1 MRTKKLLS
9 LVLTSMVALSIFT
22 GCSSKGSD
30 ENSNVNKDGIK
41 EFSAFYATAG
51 KEVPDNRL
59 KKAIAEKIGAKITE
73 TWLTGQTAKERIGVM
88 IAGGEYPDFIDG
100 GDGTQ
105 ALVDAGALVALD
117 EYIDKYPNIKNLWSE
132 SDWDK
137 VRKEDGH
144 IYYIPQFGNI
154 KGKDMQTKHNDEAF
168 WIQKAVLKWA
178 NYPTIKTVDEYF
190 DLIEKYKAA
199 NPEINGQPTIGFE
212 ILSDDWRYFCLEN
225 PPLFLAGYPND
236 GKAAIDPK
244 PGDGTSIDVNK
255 ITVKSYDT
263 LPEAKKYFEKLN
275 QMFNKGIIDP
285 ETFTSSYDQYVS
297 KLSTG
302 RVLGMVDQGWQFL
315 TAEASLVQ
323 QGLDERTYVP
333 LGLTLDPNV
342 TSNYRN
348 RSAINAGGGLGISVN
363 CKDVEGALQAVND
376 LLSDEVMI
384 LRYWGEKDVDYK
396 VGDDGLFY
404 RTEEQRE
411 NNRNQDWVNE
421 NLCMYTYMPQFKGL
435 LEDGKNSVIPSEQP
449 KEFYD
454 SLKPVDKEILD
465 AYGFKKFT
473 DFMPEPAEKNQPWF
487 PIYSFA
493 GTLTAE
499 TPAGIAMQKMDE
511 IKKQWLPKVV
521 MSGTSDF
528 ESTWNEYQTTLTT
541 QADVKA
547 YEEALA
553 KEAKRRAE
561 LFNK

>member
-1 MRTKKLLS
+1 MRRKRLLS
-9 LVLTSMVALSIFT
+9 LVLTSMMALSVFS
-22 GCSSKGSD
+22 GCSKGTD

-41 EFSAFYATAG
+41 EFSAFFAVAG
-51 KEVPDNRL
+51 KEVPDDNRL
-59 KKAIAEKIGAKITE
+59 KNVIAEKIGAKITE

-88 IAGGEYPDFIDG
+88 IAGGEYPDFLDG

-105 ALVDAGALVALD
+105 ALVDAGALIALD

-132 SDWDK
+132 SDWEK

-154 KGKDMQTKHNDEAF
+154 KGTEMHTKHNDEAF
-168 WIQKAVLKWA
+168 WIQKAVLEWD
-178 NYPTIKTVDEYF
+178 NYPTIKTLDEYF
-190 DLIEKYKAA
+190 DLIERYKEA

-225 PPLFLAGYPND
+225 PPQFLAGYPND
-236 GKAAIDPK
+236 GKAVIDP
-244 PGDGTSIDVNK
+244 D
-255 ITVKSYDT
+255 TVTAKSYDSI
-263 LPEAKKYFEKLN
+263 PEAKQYFQKINE
-275 QMFNKGIIDP
+275 MYNKGIVDP
-285 ETFTSSYDQYVS
+285 ETFTASYDQYIS

-315 TAEASLVQ
+315 TAEQSLVQ

-333 LGLTLDPNV
+333 LGLTIDPNV

-348 RSAINAGGGLGISVN
+348 RPAINAGGGLGISVS
-363 CKDVEGALQAVND
+363 CKDIEGALQAIND
-376 LLSDEVMI
+376 LLSDEVMA

-396 VGDDGLFY
+396 VAEDGSFY
-404 RTEEQRE
+404 RTEEQRA
-411 NNRNQDWVNE
+411 NNKNQDWVNE
-421 NLCMYTYMPQFKGL
+421 NLSMYTYMPQFRGL
-435 LEDGKNSVIPSEQP
+435 LESLDNNAVLPEEQP

-454 SLKPVDKEILD
+454 SLSAVDKNILD
-465 AYGFKKFT
+465 KYGYEKFT
-473 DFMPEPAEKNQPWF
+473 DFMPEPPEKNHPWF

-493 GTLTAE
+493 GSLTAE

-521 MSGTSDF
+521 MSSTSDF

-547 YEEALA
+547 YEEALT

-561 LFNK
+561 LFSE

>member
-1 MRTKKLLS
+1 MSKKRLLS
-9 LVLTSMVALSIFT
+9 LILTSIMSLTIFS
-22 GCSSKGSD
+22 GCSNKSNTD
-30 ENSNVNKDGIK
+30 SNVNKDGIK
-41 EFSAFYATAG
+41 EFTAFFAVAG
-51 KEVPDNRL
+51 KEVPDNNRL
-59 KKAIAEKIGAKITE
+59 KNVIAEKIGAKITE
-73 TWLTGQTAKERIGVM
+73 QWLTGQTAKERIGVM

-144 IYYIPQFGNI
+144 IYFIPQFGNI
-154 KGKDMQTKHNDEAF
+154 KGKEMHTKHNDEAF
-168 WIQKAVLKWA
+168 WIQKAVLEWA
-178 NYPTIKTVDEYF
+178 NYPTIKTLDEYF

-225 PPLFLAGYPND
+225 PPQFLAGYPND
-236 GKAAIDPK
+236 GKAVIDPE
-244 PGDGTSIDVNK
+244 T
-255 ITVKSYDT
+255 ITAKSYDSI
-263 LPEAKKYFEKLN
+263 PEAKQYFQKINE
-275 QMFNKGIIDP
+275 MYNKGIVDP
-285 ETFTSSYDQYVS
+285 ETFTSSYDQYIS

-302 RVLGMVDQGWQFL
+302 RVLGMVDQGWQFQ
-315 TAEASLVQ
+315 TAEQSLVQ
-323 QGLDERTYVP
+323 QGLDERTWVP
-333 LGLTLDPNV
+333 LGLTIDPNV

-348 RSAINAGGGLGISVN
+348 RPAINAGGGLGISVS
-363 CKDVEGALQAVND
+363 CKDVEGALQVIND
-376 LLSDEVMI
+376 LLDDEVMA

-396 VGDDGLFY
+396 VDENGLFY
-404 RTEEQRE
+404 RTEEQR
-411 NNRNQDWVNE
+411 NNNKNQDWVTE
-421 NLCMYTYMPQFKGL
+421 NLCMYTYMPQFRGL
-435 LEDGKNSVIPSEQP
+435 LESLDNNAVLPSEQP

-454 SLKPVDKEILD
+454 SLSAVDKNILD
-465 AYGFKKFT
+465 KYGYEKFT
-473 DFMPEPAEKNQPWF
+473 DFMPEPPEKNHPWF

-521 MSGTSDF
+521 MSSTSDF

-541 QADVKA
+541 EADVKA
-547 YEEALA
+547 YEEALT
-553 KEAKRRAE
+553 KEARRRAE

>member
-1 MRTKKLLS
+1 MGRKRLLS
-9 LVLTSMVALSIFT
+9 LVLTSMVALGVFT
-22 GCSSKGSD
+22 GCSKGTD
-30 ENSNVNKDGIK
+30 KNSNANKDGIK
-41 EFSAFYATAG
+41 EFSAFFATAG

-59 KKAIAEKIGAKITE
+59 KNAIAEKIGAKVTE

-88 IAGGEYPDFIDG
+88 IAGGDYPDFLDG

-105 ALVDAGALVALD
+105 ALVDAGALIALD

-132 SDWDK
+132 SDWEK

-154 KGKDMQTKHNDEAF
+154 KVKAMETKHNDEAF
-168 WIQKAVLKWA
+168 WIQKAVLEWA
-178 NYPTIKTVDEYF
+178 NYPTITTLDEYF

-225 PPLFLAGYPND
+225 PPQFLAGYPND
-236 GKAAIDPK
+236 GKAVIDPK
-244 PGDGTSIDVNK
+244 
-255 ITVKSYDT
+255 TVTAKSYDT
-263 LPEAKKYFEKLN
+263 IPEAKQYFEKLN
-275 QMFNKGIIDP
+275 QMYNKGIIDP
-285 ETFTSSYDQYVS
+285 ETFTSSYDQYIS

-302 RVLGMVDQGWQFL
+302 RVLGMIDQGWQFQ
-315 TAEASLVQ
+315 TAEQSLVQ

-342 TSNYRN
+342 KSNYRN
-348 RSAINAGGGLGISVN
+348 RSAINAGGGLGISVS
-363 CKDVEGALQAVND
+363 CKDVEGALQVIND
-376 LLSDEVMI
+376 LLNNDVMI

-404 RTEEQRE
+404 RTEEQRK
-411 NNRNQDWVNE
+411 NNKNQDWVTE
-421 NLCMYTYMPQFKGL
+421 NLCMYTYFPQFKGL
-435 LEDGKNSVIPSEQP
+435 LEDGKNSVVPNEQP

-454 SLKPVDKEILD
+454 ALSAVDKNILD
-465 AYGFKKFT
+465 KYGYEKFT
-473 DFMPEPAEKNQPWF
+473 DFMPEPPEENQPWF
-487 PIYSFA
+487 PIYSYA
-493 GTLTAE
+493 STLTADS
-499 TPAGIAMQKMDE
+499 PAGIAMQKMDE

-521 MSGTSDF
+521 MTGTSDF
-528 ESTWNEYQTTLTT
+528 EKTWNEYQSTLTT

-547 YEEALA
+547 YEEALT

>member
-1 MRTKKLLS
+1 MRRKRLLG
-9 LVLTSMVALSIFT
+9 LVLTSMVALSVFA
-22 GCSSKGSD
+22 GCSKGTD
-30 ENSNVNKDGIK
+30 KDSNTNKDGIK
-41 EFSAFYATAG
+41 EFSAFFAVAG

-59 KKAIAEKIGAKITE
+59 KNAIAEKIGAKITE

-88 IAGGEYPDFIDG
+88 IAGGDYPDFIDG

-144 IYYIPQFGNI
+144 IYYIPQFGNV
-154 KGKDMQTKHNDEAF
+154 KGKDMTTKHNDEAF
-168 WIQKAVLKWA
+168 WIQKAVLEWA

-236 GKAAIDPK
+236 GKAAIDPR
-244 PGDGTSIDVNK
+244 PSNDNTTIDINK
-255 ITVKSYDT
+255 ITLRSYDT
-263 LPEAKKYFEKLN
+263 IPEAKQYFEKLN
-275 QMFNKGIIDP
+275 EMYNKGIIDP
-285 ETFTSSYDQYVS
+285 ETFTASYDQYIS

-302 RVLGMVDQGWQFL
+302 RVLGMIDQGWQFL
-315 TAEASLVQ
+315 TAEQSLVQ
-323 QGLDERTYVP
+323 QGLDERTWVP
-333 LGLTLDPNV
+333 LGLTFDSNV
-342 TSNYRN
+342 ESNYRN
-348 RSAINAGGGLGISVN
+348 RAAINAGGGLGISVS
-363 CKDVEGALQAVND
+363 CKDVEGALQVIND
-376 LLSDEVMI
+376 LLSDEVMA

-404 RTEEQRE
+404 RTEEQRT
-411 NNRNQDWVNE
+411 NNKNQDWVNE
-421 NLCMYTYMPQFKGL
+421 NLCMYTYMPQFRGVL
-435 LEDGKNSVIPSEQP
+435 ADGNAVIPSEQP

-454 SLKPVDKEILD
+454 SLSAVDKNILD
-465 AYGFKKFT
+465 KYGYTKFT
-473 DFMPEPAEKNQPWF
+473 DFMPEPPEKNQPWF

-521 MSGTSDF
+521 MTGTSDF
-528 ESTWNEYQTTLTT
+528 EKTWNEYQTTLTT

-547 YEEALA
+547 YEEALL

>member
-1 MRTKKLLS
+1 MRRKRLLS
-9 LVLTSMVALSIFT
+9 LVLTSMVALSIFA
-22 GCSSKGSD
+22 GCSKGTD
-30 ENSNVNKDGIK
+30 KDSNANKDGIK
-41 EFSAFYATAG
+41 EFSAFLATAG

-59 KKAIAEKIGAKITE
+59 KNAIAEKIGAKITE

-88 IAGGEYPDFIDG
+88 IAGGDYPDFLDG

-105 ALVDAGALVALD
+105 ALVDAGALIALD

-132 SDWDK
+132 SDWEK

-154 KGKDMQTKHNDEAF
+154 KGKEMQTKHNDEAF
-168 WIQKAVLKWA
+168 WIQKAVLEWA
-178 NYPTIKTVDEYF
+178 NYPTIKTLDEYF

-225 PPLFLAGYPND
+225 PPQFLAGYPND
-236 GKAAIDPK
+236 GKAVIDPE
-244 PGDGTSIDVNK
+244 
-255 ITVKSYDT
+255 TVTAKSYDT
-263 LPEAKKYFEKLN
+263 IPEAKQYFEKLN
-275 QMFNKGIIDP
+275 EMYNKGIIDP
-285 ETFTSSYDQYVS
+285 ETFTASYDQYIS

-302 RVLGMVDQGWQFL
+302 RVLGMIDQGWQFQ
-315 TAEASLVQ
+315 TAEQSLIQ
-323 QGLDERTYVP
+323 QGLEERTYVP

-342 TSNYRN
+342 KSNYRN
-348 RSAINAGGGLGISVN
+348 RSAINAGGGLGISVS
-363 CKDVEGALQAVND
+363 CKDIEGALQVIND

-404 RTEEQRE
+404 RTEEQRT
-411 NNRNQDWVNE
+411 NNKNQDWVTE
-421 NLCMYTYMPQFKGL
+421 NLCMYTYFPQYKGL

-454 SLKPVDKEILD
+454 GLSAVDKNILD
-465 AYGFKKFT
+465 KYGYEKFT
-473 DFMPEPAEKNQPWF
+473 DFMPEPAEKNHPWF
-487 PIYSFA
+487 PIYSYA
-493 GTLTAE
+493 STLTADS
-499 TPAGIAMQKMDE
+499 PAGIAMQKMDE

-521 MSGTSDF
+521 MTGTSDF
-528 ESTWNEYQTTLTT
+528 EKNWNEYQTTLTT

-547 YEEALA
+547 YEEALT